1 MLNKDKKKLAVIVGA
16 SIAASAAMGTA
27 AASDNP
33 FALNDL
39 QAGYDLTKFE
49 AGEGKCGEAKCG
61 EDKAAEA
68 KCGEGKCGE
77 AKCGE
82 DKAAEAKCG
91 EGKCGGKQ

>member
-39 QAGYDLTKFE
+39 QAGYDLAKFE
-49 AGEGKCGEAKCG
+49 AGGTIPP
-61 EDKAAEA
+61 
-68 KCGEGKCGE
+68 
-77 AKCGE
+77 
-82 DKAAEAKCG
+82 
-91 EGKCGGKQ
+91 